1 MDLADTHTHSCPANT
16 SFGPVGQSQ
25 GLKLKEQK
33 EVGGQWQEWKAGES
47 LDFEM
52 LSRGL
57 GRLLAFRQVEGVD
70 EGKDQ
75 GRQIKAEQ
83 TASGIFRLRVDLL
96 EKANSK

>member
-1 MDLADTHTHSCPANT
+1 MDFA
-16 SFGPVGQSQ
+16 
-25 GLKLKEQK
+25 
-33 EVGGQWQEWKAGES
+33 
-47 LDFEM
+47 M